1 MALPKRQDPAARTR
15 GPAERLRPVALVA
28 ACYGIAVVVWV
39 MGGNQL
45 PGGRWFAVHL
55 FTLGVVTNLILGL
68 SDHFSRALTHQPGT
82 ISRWQIVVTNA
93 GVLAV
98 LWGIPSTSR
107 WSVATGATLLTLVV
121 LVSYRQLRMLRRS
134 ALGPRFAW
142 VVRMYERAHG
152 AFLHGAVLGALIGTG
167 IFGGRWIFAAR
178 TAHLHVNLLGWAG
191 LTLLATIVFFG
202 PTIGRTRIRPGA
214 DGRAAPALKVGAT
227 ALTVAVLALLGTG
240 SSGTPGTVSR
250 SVAAVGLALFAWS
263 VTVVCEPV
271 FRALLAARSP
281 GRWPMIAAVVW
292 FPLLAWADVAVVAT
306 GTWRWL
312 EPLGA
317 AMLLGVLAQA
327 ITASLGYLAPQ
338 LRPVGA
344 SRDAVR
350 ESAETRVL
358 DRAVAWNV
366 GVVLVVAAAIAGP
379 AATGPWST
387 VARTGWTLVLVALL
401 LQVALVAS
409 AWRTRGHRVEGEGH
423 APLT

>member
-1 MALPKRQDPAARTR
+1 M
-15 GPAERLRPVALVA
+15 
-28 ACYGIAVVVWV
+28 AVVVWV
-39 MGGNQL
+39 VGGNQL
-45 PGGRWFAVHL
+45 PGGRWLAVHL

-82 ISRWQIVVTNA
+82 IPRWQIVVTNA

-121 LVSYRQLRMLRRS
+121 LVSYRRLRTLRRS
-134 ALGPRFAW
+134 SLLGRFAW
-142 VVRMYERAHG
+142 VVRIYERAHG
-152 AFLHGAVLGALIGTG
+152 AFLYGAVLGALIGTG
-167 IFGGRWIFAAR
+167 VLGGRWIFAAR

-202 PTIGRTRIRPGA
+202 PTIGRTRIQAGA
-214 DGRAAPALKVGAT
+214 DVRAARALKVGAT
-227 ALTVAVLALLGTG
+227 ALTIAVFALAATG
-240 SSGTPGTVSR
+240 FSGAPGTVSR
-250 SVAAVGLALFAWS
+250 LIAALGLALFALS
-263 VTVVCEPV
+263 VTTVCGPV
-271 FRALLAARSP
+271 FRALLVARSP
-281 GRWPMIAAVVW
+281 GRWPMLATVVW
-292 FPLLAWADVAVVAT
+292 FPLVVWADVAVVAT

-317 AMLLGVLAQA
+317 AMFLGVLAQA

-379 AATGPWST
+379 AATGLWST
-387 VARTGWTLVLVALL
+387 VARTGWTLVLAALL

-409 AWRTRGHRVEGEGH
+409 AWRTRG
-423 APLT
+423 P